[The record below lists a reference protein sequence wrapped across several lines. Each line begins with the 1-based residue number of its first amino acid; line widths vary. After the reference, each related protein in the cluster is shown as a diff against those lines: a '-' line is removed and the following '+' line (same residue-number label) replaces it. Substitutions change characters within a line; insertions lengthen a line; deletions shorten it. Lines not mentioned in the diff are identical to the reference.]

1 MERASE
7 GKSRAPDMLQD
18 QPHPAPVGRLSGPA
32 RPGGEQGLVGRL
44 IITAVR
50 VESRP
55 GPAPV
60 HKLGMPAAVRSPPLP
75 RQPCRRAVPSPLEHF
90 STASDGQFPAGL
102 GRRSRESPTLP
113 LPLSLSP
120 SPPLLPPPSTSS
132 LPLSHS
138 LAHPPPPSPTPSTA
152 RCRSR
157 RSRVAS
163 NRPGSSVAAGK
174 SWMGHGAASGQSAC
188 VATLRVA
195 RNAYLN
201 HQSPA
206 RRPVRQ
212 SSPCACARAR
222 ASAPRSAPCCD
233 PARRPCTC
241 DIV

>member
-138 LAHPPPPSPTPSTA
+138 LAHPPPSLSHSLY
-152 RCRSR
+152 RSMQVPPLPR
-157 RSRVAS
+157 R
-163 NRPGSSVAAGK
+163 K
-174 SWMGHGAASGQSAC
+174 
-188 VATLRVA
+188 
-195 RNAYLN
+195 
-201 HQSPA
+201 
-206 RRPVRQ
+206 
-212 SSPCACARAR
+212 
-222 ASAPRSAPCCD
+222 
-233 PARRPCTC
+233 
-241 DIV
+241 